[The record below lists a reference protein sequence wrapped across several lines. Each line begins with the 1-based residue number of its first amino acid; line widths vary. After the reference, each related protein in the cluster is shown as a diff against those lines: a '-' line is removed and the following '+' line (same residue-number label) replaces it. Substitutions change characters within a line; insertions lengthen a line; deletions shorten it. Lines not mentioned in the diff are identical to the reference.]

1 MEPSVKTVEARNDF
15 KLVVEFDNGETRL
28 FDVMP
33 YLDKGIFTELQ
44 NISYF
49 KRVRVA
55 FGSVEWPHH
64 QDFSHDTLFLEGRII

>member
-1 MEPSVKTVEARNDF
+1 MGPSVKTVEARSDF
-15 KLVVEFDNGETRL
+15 KLVVEFDNGEIRL
-28 FDVMP
+28 FDVVP

-64 QDFSHDTLFLEGRII
+64 QDFSHDTLYLEGHRI